1 MSPHRTRDGRPVCHR
16 SEICGIIPTDQPFAK
31 DKSLI
36 PDSKKAAL
44 VNFFRAANAFEFLIY
59 GHTDARAY
67 DEYNMGL
74 SQRRA
79 NAVSSIAQSA
89 GVNVVDVKGFGE
101 RQPRAQGNPAAAL
114 QQNRRVEI
122 YCVAP

>member
-16 SEICGIIPTDQPFAK
+16 FEICGIIPTDQLFAT
-31 DKSLI
+31 DKFLI
-36 PDSKKAAL
+36 PDSKKTAL
-44 VNFFRAANAFEFLIY
+44 MNFFRSVDAFGILIY
-59 GHTDARAY
+59 GHTDARAS
-67 DEYNMGL
+67 DEYNMKL

-101 RQPRAQGNPAAAL
+101 RQPRAQGNSAAAS
-114 QQNRRVEI
+114 QQNRCVEI

>member
-1 MSPHRTRDGRPVCHR
+1 MDAF
-16 SEICGIIPTDQPFAK
+16 GI
-31 DKSLI
+31 
-36 PDSKKAAL
+36 
-44 VNFFRAANAFEFLIY
+44 LIY
-59 GHTDARAY
+59 GHTDARAS
-67 DEYNMGL
+67 DECNMKL

-101 RQPRAQGNPAAAL
+101 RQPRAQGNSAAAL